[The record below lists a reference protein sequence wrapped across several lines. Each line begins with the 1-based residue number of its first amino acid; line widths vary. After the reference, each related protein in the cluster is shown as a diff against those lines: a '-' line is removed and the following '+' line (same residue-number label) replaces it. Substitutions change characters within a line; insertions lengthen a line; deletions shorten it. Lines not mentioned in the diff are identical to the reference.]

1 MILRRIAHHLRQQQW
16 TAVLIELAI
25 LILGVF
31 LGFQVTDW
39 ANERANRFAEARHLE
54 EIAEDLRADAAV
66 FDQIRVSAEMRISA
80 IDYILGETR
89 GVTRPSGLVTPNG
102 DSFDM
107 PAGPPVGPAH
117 RTTLLGRANLVR
129 STTGNRTGF
138 EALLGAG
145 GMQKIRD
152 RQISRQLQVYYAQYD
167 ELITLTDTLKQ
178 VRAQG
183 VALGHTLGLSAFGEM
198 DPDRLSAI
206 VRGSPAYSAYLR
218 TNREWAAI
226 FLGTVDQQQQR
237 ALHLLGDIDE
247 YLGKSSTASQ

>member
-1 MILRRIAHHLRQQQW
+1 MILRRIAHHLQQQQW
-16 TAVLIELAI
+16 SAVLIELVI

-39 ANERANRFAEARHLE
+39 ANERANRAAEVRHLE
-54 EIAEDLRADAAV
+54 EIAQDLRADAEV
-66 FDQIRVSAEMRISA
+66 FDQIRTSAEMRISG

-89 GVTRPSGLVTPNG
+89 GVTRPSRIVTPTG
-102 DSFDM
+102 VSFDI
-107 PAGPPVGPAH
+107 PAGPPVAPAD

-152 RQISRQLQVYYAQYD
+152 RQISRQLQVYYAQFD
-167 ELITLTDTLKQ
+167 ELDELTNVLKQ
-178 VRAQG
+178 VRGAG
-183 VALGHTLGLSAFGEM
+183 VALGYPLGLSAFAEM
-198 DPDRLSAI
+198 DPDRLIAV
-206 VRGSPAYSAYLR
+206 VRGSPEYSAYLR

-226 FLGTVDQQQQR
+226 YLVAVDQQRQR
-237 ALHLLGDIDE
+237 ALQLLSDIE
-247 YLGKSSTASQ
+247 RYLGKGGQ

>member
-1 MILRRIAHHLRQQQW
+1 MILRRIAHHLKQQQW
-16 TAVLIELAI
+16 TAVLIELVI

-39 ANERANRFAEARHLE
+39 ANERANRTAEARHLE

-66 FDQIRVSAEMRISA
+66 FDQIRVSAEMRISG

-89 GVTRPSGLVTPNG
+89 GENRPSRLVTPNG
-102 DSFDM
+102 DPFDM
-107 PAGPPVGPAH
+107 PAGPPVTPAD

-152 RQISRQLQVYYAQYD
+152 RQISRQLQVYYAQFD
-167 ELITLTDTLKQ
+167 ELDELTNVLKQ
-178 VRAQG
+178 VRATG
-183 VALGHTLGLSAFGEM
+183 VAQGYPLGLSAFGEM
-198 DPDRLSAI
+198 DPDQLIAI
-206 VRGSPAYSAYLR
+206 VRGSPSYSAYLR

-226 FLGTVDQQQQR
+226 YLGTIDQQQQR
-237 ALHLLGDIDE
+237 ALRLLGDIDR
-247 YLGKSSTASQ
+247 YLGKGDQ